1 MVHHLIES
9 YDLLSN
15 LIQIN
20 CDKVDDSVLAGF
32 HSSDYLSFIKSEI
45 GDEELEENDEFG
57 LGKLSFIFKIHF

>member
-9 YDLLSN
+9 YGLLSN
-15 LIQIN
+15 VIPIS

-45 GDEELEENDEFG
+45 EDENDEFG
-57 LGKLSFIFKIHF
+57 LGKHLFIFKWN